1 MLGTIAGSPAIA
13 NTALYTAPADMCSPS
28 SVTIHATTASASAS
42 ATVAVTSA
50 VPVVIS
56 PASMIMTVSQRA
68 TFTPIITST
77 ADTSVTWTVNGIPN
91 GSPSVGEVCVTGSNP
106 CAGPNGAVSGSVDY
120 IAPAAVP
127 PTNPVSLTATSRAD
141 PSQTGSAS
149 VLIAAQTGPVSVS
162 VSPAYAFVG
171 ASGASLSKFRFFSSV
186 TGTINAGVNWNVQTA
201 VTGQGCGGAARGSI
215 DANGMYTAPTVAP
228 SPNAIAV
235 TATSLADATKSA
247 SATVAIASG
256 PTIRVLLPS
265 SVMAGAVE
273 SFPFQVQGLNFV
285 AGNGS
290 TASVILLNG
299 TPRSTTCASATAC
312 TTVLNPSDVQ
322 SAATITV
329 QVQNPGAPGALSN
342 PVPFVIVPFDV
353 STGTIALSE
362 SQPEASGTD
371 IVVVEPTTATASA
384 AINVDF
390 IGLLTSGSCG
400 VQGSPL
406 TITRPSSGS
415 QTVSLCVHGNSLDR
429 TFTYAFTGPNG
440 GDIPVAASSVVGLFP
455 NTIELDLTISSATAT
470 GLRSL
475 FITTLNNDRA
485 VATGMLEV
493 K

>member
-1 MLGTIAGSPAIA
+1 
-13 NTALYTAPADMCSPS
+13 
-28 SVTIHATTASASAS
+28 
-42 ATVAVTSA
+42 
-50 VPVVIS
+50 
-56 PASMIMTVSQRA
+56 
-68 TFTPIITST
+68 
-77 ADTSVTWTVNGIPN
+77 
-91 GSPSVGEVCVTGSNP
+91 
-106 CAGPNGAVSGSVDY
+106 
-120 IAPAAVP
+120 
-127 PTNPVSLTATSRAD
+127 
-141 PSQTGSAS
+141 
-149 VLIAAQTGPVSVS
+149 
-162 VSPAYAFVG
+162 
-171 ASGASLSKFRFFSSV
+171 
-186 TGTINAGVNWNVQTA
+186 
-201 VTGQGCGGAARGSI
+201 
-215 DANGMYTAPTVAP
+215 
-228 SPNAIAV
+228 
-235 TATSLADATKSA
+235 
-247 SATVAIASG
+247 
-256 PTIRVLLPS
+256 
-265 SVMAGAVE
+265 MAGAVE